1 MTTTLRPT
9 GPLRHTDDG
18 GKSRS
23 YEVCV
28 NSRPVGSI
36 ELSTDP
42 GSGSTAGT
50 ISGLR
55 IDEPDRRR
63 GRATVA
69 ALAAEE
75 VLRGWGCEQVQASV
89 PPSAVPALRML
100 ESLGYVERSRNMDK
114 ELPSGPPALPPGV
127 EGRPMNETE
136 YGVWHAQA
144 VDGYARSWADR
155 GTPPDQARALAE
167 ASHRKLL
174 PAGLATPGV
183 SLNVL
188 VHEGAM
194 VGHVWVAPREVRPGR
209 PGSYV
214 YDVAV
219 TEGRRGKG
227 FGRAL
232 MLLAEGIAL
241 ESGSELLGLHVFAG
255 NTPAIR
261 LYESLGY
268 GTTSVNYFKQ
278 LL

>member
-9 GPLRHTDDG
+9 GPLRQTDDG
-18 GKSRS
+18 GKARS

-42 GSGSTAGT
+42 GFGNTAGT
-50 ISGLR
+50 LRALR

-69 ALAAEE
+69 VLAAEE
-75 VLRGWGCEQVQASV
+75 VLRGWGCGQVLASV

-114 ELPSGPPALPPGV
+114 ELPPDPPALPPGV

-136 YGVWHAQA
+136 YGRWYARA
-144 VDGYARSWADR
+144 VDGYARSWAER
-155 GTPPDQARALAE
+155 GTPPDRARALAE
-167 ASHRKLL
+167 ASHQKLL
-174 PAGLATPGV
+174 HAGLATPGT
-183 SLNVL
+183 SLHVL
-188 VHEGAM
+188 LHEDAV
-194 VGHVWVAPREVRPGR
+194 VGHVWVASREVRPGR

-219 TEGRRGKG
+219 TEDQRGKG
-227 FGRAL
+227 YGRAL

-241 ESGSELLGLHVFAG
+241 ESGSDLLGLHVFAG

-261 LYESLGY
+261 LYESLRY
-268 GTTSVNYFKQ
+268 ETTAVNFFKQ